1 MLPPFGLWLINLIM
15 SKEFYITSLDNNMN
29 RGTFQGVF
37 AIFLYFL
44 LGRDVR
50 RGQGGTDILPREL
63 RFAAKWLYELC
74 FWFSMPDETVATR
87 LPWLDSSLPRHPC
100 RGISVLRNTILQ
112 PLSSFAMRSCGSMPV
127 PSPLSVAHVPY
138 SVAEYKKTRCSR
150 LHLCFYSSVLLFCYY
165 SLLCCSALFLL
176 LKPASWLS
184 RGHFS
189 RPAFSA
195 P

>member
-1 MLPPFGLWLINLIM
+1 M
-15 SKEFYITSLDNNMN
+15 
-29 RGTFQGVF
+29 
-37 AIFLYFL
+37 
-44 LGRDVR
+44 R
-50 RGQGGTDILPREL
+50 RGQGEGTGRLPREL
-63 RFAAKWLYELC
+63 CFAAKWLYELC

-87 LPWLDSSLPRHPC
+87 PPWLDSSLPRLPC
-100 RGISVLRNTILQ
+100 WGISVLRSTILQ

-127 PSPLSVAHVPY
+127 PSPCPRRTSLTLWLNIN
-138 SVAEYKKTRCSR
+138 KKTRCSK
-150 LHLCFYSSVLLFCYY
+150 LHLCFYSSVLLFCYS

>member
-37 AIFLYFL
+37 AFFFIFYQVGTCAADRGRAQAYFRVSYASL
-44 LGRDVR
+44 LSGCTNCVF
-50 RGQGGTDILPREL
+50 G
-63 RFAAKWLYELC
+63 FLC
-74 FWFSMPDETVATR
+74 LTKP
-87 LPWLDSSLPRHPC
+87 SLLAIHGSIAPC
-100 RGISVLRNTILQ
+100 RGISVLRSTILQ

-127 PSPLSVAHVPY
+127 PSPCPRRTSLTLWLNIN
-138 SVAEYKKTRCSR
+138 KKTRCSK
-150 LHLCFYSSVLLFCYY
+150 LHLCFYSSVLLFCYS

>member
-37 AIFLYFL
+37 AFFLYFL

-50 RGQGGTDILPREL
+50 HGQGEWTGILPREL

-87 LPWLDSSLPRHPC
+87 PPWLDSSLPRRPC
-100 RGISVLRNTILQ
+100 RGISVLRSTILQ

-127 PSPLSVAHVPY
+127 HSPCPRRTSLTLWLNIKRRGAVNCTSVFIILS
-138 SVAEYKKTRCSR
+138 
-150 LHLCFYSSVLLFCYY
+150 
-165 SLLCCSALFLL
+165 
-176 LKPASWLS
+176 KPASWLS
-184 RGHFS
+184 RGHSS

>member
-29 RGTFQGVF
+29 RGTFQGFF
-37 AIFLYFL
+37 AFFIYFL

-50 RGQGGTDILPREL
+50 HGQGECTGILPREL

-87 LPWLDSSLPRHPC
+87 PPWLDSSLPRRPC
-100 RGISVLRNTILQ
+100 RGISVLRSTILQ

-127 PSPLSVAHVPY
+127 PSPLSAAHVPY
-138 SVAEYKKTRCSR
+138 SVAEYKKTRCSK
-150 LHLCFYSSVLLFCYY
+150 LHLCFYSS
-165 SLLCCSALFLL
+165 ALFLSS
-176 LKPASWLS
+176 ASKNKFL
-184 RGHFS
+184 
-189 RPAFSA
+189 AI
-195 P
+195 

>member
-1 MLPPFGLWLINLIM
+1 M
-15 SKEFYITSLDNNMN
+15 
-29 RGTFQGVF
+29 
-37 AIFLYFL
+37 
-44 LGRDVR
+44 R

-63 RFAAKWLYELC
+63 RFAAKWPYELC
-74 FWFSMPDETVATR
+74 FWFSMLDETVATR
-87 LPWLDSSLPRHPC
+87 PPWLDSSLPRRPC
-100 RGISVLRNTILQ
+100 RGISVLRSTILQ
-112 PLSSFAMRSCGSMPV
+112 PLSSFAMRSYGSMPV
-127 PSPLSVAHVPY
+127 PSPLSAAHVPY

>member
-37 AIFLYFL
+37 AFFFIFL
-44 LGRDVR
+44 LGRNVR
-50 RGQGGTDILPREL
+50 LGQGEGTGVLPREL

-87 LPWLDSSLPRHPC
+87 PPWLDSSLPRRPC
-100 RGISVLRNTILQ
+100 RGISVLRSTILQ

-127 PSPLSVAHVPY
+127 PSPCPRRTSLTLWLNLVYIKRRGAVNCTSVF
-138 SVAEYKKTRCSR
+138 TI
-150 LHLCFYSSVLLFCYY
+150 LLCFYIT
-165 SLLCCSALFLL
+165 
-176 LKPASWLS
+176 KPASW
-184 RGHFS
+184 
-189 RPAFSA
+189 
-195 P
+195 